1 MKKIILS
8 LLLASA
14 SYSVMAER
22 SPTAEEFAQQVQDYG
37 AAKVIS
43 GIPETDDG
51 LWNEIFKHIS
61 NGEAAWLKLIPSISM
76 TGAVSWNEQLGTAL
90 AQAIPKNVNG
100 VMEVIDDSNISI
112 STASVCSMPLYH
124 ETVPEQNEYV
134 VKAIQALYKSNSVQA
149 QKCLQQLIMTVG
161 QSSQFREVD

>member
-1 MKKIILS
+1 MKRLIPP
-8 LLLASA
+8 LLLISI
-14 SYSVMAER
+14 SYSAIAER
-22 SPTAEEFAQQVQDYG
+22 YPSAEEFAQQVQDYG

-43 GIPETDDG
+43 GIPETDEG

-61 NGEAAWLKLIPSISM
+61 DGDAAWLKLIPSISM

-100 VMEVIDDSNISI
+100 VMEIIDDSNTSI